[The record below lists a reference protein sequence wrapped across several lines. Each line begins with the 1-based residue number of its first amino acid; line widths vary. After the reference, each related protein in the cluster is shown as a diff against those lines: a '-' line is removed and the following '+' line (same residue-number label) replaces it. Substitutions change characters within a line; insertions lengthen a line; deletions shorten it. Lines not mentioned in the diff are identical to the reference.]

1 MDLSII
7 SILRGLLGIAFI
19 LFIAFIFSEQRKNIQ
34 WKVIFIGIGIQAL
47 LAFLIINPLGIGFLE
62 YFRMGFD
69 VLGKGFVKILD
80 FSKEGT
86 KFLFSS
92 FLDTEKHG
100 FLFAFQV
107 LPTII
112 FFSALTISEIFE
124 DYIHDKKIKNVANKI
139 LNFSAIIIPL
149 LTILGIFNLSQ

>member
-92 FLDTEKHG
+92 FLDVEKHG
-100 FLFAFQV
+100 SFFL
-107 LPTII
+107 
-112 FFSALTISEIFE
+112 
-124 DYIHDKKIKNVANKI
+124 
-139 LNFSAIIIPL
+139 L
-149 LTILGIFNLSQ
+149 LLVFYST

>member
-1 MDLSII
+1 MDLSIV
-7 SILRGLLGIAFI
+7 SILRGLVGIAFI
-19 LFIAFIFSEQRKNIQ
+19 LFVAFIFSEQRKNIQ

-47 LAFLIINPLGIGFLE
+47 LAFLIINPLGISFLE

-92 FLDTEKHG
+92 FLDTDKHG

-107 LPTII
+107 LPPS
-112 FFSALTISEIFE
+112 FSF
-124 DYIHDKKIKNVANKI
+124 
-139 LNFSAIIIPL
+139 PL
-149 LTILGIFNLSQ
+149 